1 LLVEGAPRRGAMTR
15 STQPIVR
22 EIYKEREI
30 VRGSLIRISLILFL
44 LLFSSLIG
52 TRPVMSQFCGSAN
65 GDLYVLPACAV
76 EGPSGDL
83 IDFAYLTSVAP
94 QTVIVLPGQN
104 VSFAISYQI
113 WLNPKHPGVPY
124 QLLFIASWT
133 PSWPPDQNF
142 FRSVYA
148 GVPTST
154 GPPGTKGSASFQM
167 TAPIETGTYLLW
179 FVWLTGFKNAAYGV
193 GVLFPSPLRPPGHIK
208 VIVSTHTSTVT
219 VTAKITGAVVSSPP
233 SIPLVPIGVAGIA
246 VAVMGLAVVAVKRGK
261 LRIRKVVPEE
271 RRQLAAIMFTDLVG
285 YTALTQENEALAL
298 QVLDNQ
304 RTLLRPIFQK
314 HGGKEVKTIGDAFLI
329 EFPSALEAVRCAVD
343 IQKTLT
349 GQDFQQAGKN
359 LPLRIGIH
367 VGDVIYRGGDVYGD
381 AVNIASRIEP
391 LAEPGGICIS
401 RQVYDQVWNKID
413 YEIIDLGQ
421 QELKNLQFPLEVYSI
436 SLHR

>member
-1 LLVEGAPRRGAMTR
+1 
-15 STQPIVR
+15 
-22 EIYKEREI
+22 
-30 VRGSLIRISLILFL
+30 
-44 LLFSSLIG
+44 
-52 TRPVMSQFCGSAN
+52 
-65 GDLYVLPACAV
+65 
-76 EGPSGDL
+76 
-83 IDFAYLTSVAP
+83 
-94 QTVIVLPGQN
+94 
-104 VSFAISYQI
+104 
-113 WLNPKHPGVPY
+113 
-124 QLLFIASWT
+124 
-133 PSWPPDQNF
+133 
-142 FRSVYA
+142 
-148 GVPTST
+148 
-154 GPPGTKGSASFQM
+154 
-167 TAPIETGTYLLW
+167 
-179 FVWLTGFKNAAYGV
+179 
-193 GVLFPSPLRPPGHIK
+193 

-219 VTAKITGAVVSSPP
+219 VTAKITGAVVSSPL

-246 VAVMGLAVVAVKRGK
+246 VAVVGLAVVAVKRGK

-285 YTALTQENEALAL
+285 YAALTQKNEALAL

-304 RTLLRPIFQK
+304 RTILRPIFQK